1 MYMRIRELREQNKM
15 TQSDLATSMGVVRN
29 AVTNWE
35 TEVTLPK
42 VRQLPLL
49 ASVLCTSIDELFT
62 EEAKA
67 VLPCENHITE
77 MGA

>member
-15 TQSDLATSMGVVRN
+15 TQSDLAASMGVVRN

-49 ASVLCTSIDELFT
+49 ASVLCTNIDDLFT

-67 VLPCENHITE
+67 VLPCENHTTE
-77 MGA
+77 MGV